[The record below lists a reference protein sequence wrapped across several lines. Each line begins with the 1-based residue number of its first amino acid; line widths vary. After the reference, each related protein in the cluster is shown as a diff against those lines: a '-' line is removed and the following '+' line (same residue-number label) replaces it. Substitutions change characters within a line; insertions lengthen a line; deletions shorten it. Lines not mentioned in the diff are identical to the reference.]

1 MITSMSNDISEDQE
15 NKINEI
21 LESGINQIK

>member
-1 MITSMSNDISEDQE
+1 MKNNFDVSSDQE

-21 LESGINQIK
+21 LESGINEIKYE